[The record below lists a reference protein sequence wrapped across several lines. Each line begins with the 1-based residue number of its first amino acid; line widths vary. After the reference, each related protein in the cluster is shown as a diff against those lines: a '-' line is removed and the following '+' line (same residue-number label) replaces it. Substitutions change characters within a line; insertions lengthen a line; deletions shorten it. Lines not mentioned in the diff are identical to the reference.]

1 MAKISVSL
9 PDDLKAQLSAYA
21 KAHGQG
27 VSDVI
32 QDALRSHL
40 NAGHPAPQPPPPQ
53 TQPQPQPLP
62 VPDQQ
67 LTDRVKQLESYVA
80 LIAYQSEHMR
90 QGVAQTAAAFKHNW
104 GQLIPCPQAI
114 IEPPWP
120 HTPPPGWGTP
130 YQVKYLP

>member
-40 NAGHPAPQPPPPQ
+40 NAGHPAPQPPPP
-53 TQPQPQPLP
+53 QPQPQPLP